1 MARARV
7 HVLDLSRC
15 LRDLENEAGGKEGLR
30 ARMSA
35 QEGLGTRTESCH
47 LQGPSD
53 GNCTVERRDAGVC
66 VPTAYIYVFA
76 QPDI

>member
-1 MARARV
+1 MVYGVSRV
-7 HVLDLSRC
+7 HPILLISFVVFDLKMKR
-15 LRDLENEAGGKEGLR
+15 KEGLR
-30 ARMSA
+30 VKMSA

-66 VPTAYIYVFA
+66 VPTLPICTYSRS
-76 QPDI
+76 